1 MSCAWTRR
9 RSRPV
14 LIAAASICT
23 SRGPS
28 SGNGD
33 SACRSTR
40 ALASARRRSGRPN
53 RIDAHAANGASRIAP
68 PNRASITWRRQAA
81 RSLWSLPTT
90 RQRPS
95 AWRIPSS
102 NGGHCIA
109 VSSAACDFST
119 PARPEASSTA
129 PPSMTC
135 TSGAPP
141 CPVHARR
148 TSSAGMPICAA
159 ASCASQS
166 LALPWGGAS
175 CVALRNPSDA
185 GACSPRSTCIAWSS
199 RIGGG
204 AGRGIQPTT
213 ATLARVASSRLASAS
228 IAIQRVVDHRLL
240 TAPVPQRRSDTLPRA
255 VSARGLLPRTR
266 PARACGAGG

>member
-1 MSCAWTRR
+1 MATDDLCLLDLVEVGRR
-9 RSRPV
+9 V
-14 LIAAASICT
+14 QAGKL
-23 SRGPS
+23 S
-28 SGNGD
+28 SVEV
-33 SACRSTR
+33 TR
-40 ALASARRRSGRPN
+40 ALL
-53 RIDAHAANGASRIAP
+53 DRIA
-68 PNRASITWRRQAA
+68 RHDSRLKSYATLTADLALAQAKQADAEIA
-81 RSLWSLPTT
+81 RGEIRGPLHGVP
-90 RQRPS
+90 
-95 AWRIPSS
+95 
-102 NGGHCIA
+102 IA
-109 VSSAACDFST
+109 VKDLCNT
-119 PARPEASSTA
+119 KGIPT
-129 PPSMTC
+129 
-135 TSGAPP
+135 
-141 CPVHARR
+141 
-148 TSSAGMPICAA
+148 SAGMPICAA